1 MKQGF
6 FIGISLTIK
15 TNNTPLQGFQRVL
28 KKNANDH
35 IDFINALNSL
45 KKARL
50 VTRAFMI
57 NDQQFKG
64 LTQEEQNKL
73 KNSITPFFNT
83 IFEIE
88 DKVLAWYREFHEE
101 LTDDDDLIE
110 SIEDEYGYETLISE
124 KGKIDLAELFKE
136 APAISASS

>member
-1 MKQGF
+1 M
-6 FIGISLTIK
+6 
-15 TNNTPLQGFQRVL
+15 L

-136 APAISASS
+136 APDISASS